1 MMNNHLI
8 TFLMNYDDQTGL
20 DSAQTNYTELTHIF
34 SLYSDP
40 SSGYVRQD
48 YKKLNS
54 I

>member
-1 MMNNHLI
+1 
-8 TFLMNYDDQTGL
+8 MNYDDQTGL

-34 SLYSDP
+34 SLYADP
-40 SSGYVRQD
+40 SSGYVRQE